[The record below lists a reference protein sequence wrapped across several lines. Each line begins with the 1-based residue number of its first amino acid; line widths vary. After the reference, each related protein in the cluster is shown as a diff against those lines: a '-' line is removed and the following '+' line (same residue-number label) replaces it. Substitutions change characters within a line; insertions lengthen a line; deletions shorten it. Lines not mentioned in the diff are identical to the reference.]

1 MTICIL
7 ITSKIPMKTCFSI
20 RNILLGLKHAQHKIW
35 TLYFLLKKP
44 VLIESLKIIGKIMLH
59 VHQEHEA

>member
-1 MTICIL
+1 
-7 ITSKIPMKTCFSI
+7 MKTCFSI